1 MVIGDAMNKTIE
13 ISVRKLVEY
22 VLRSGSIDNTFRG
35 NDAMAEGIR
44 AHQIVQGSRGDNYQ
58 KEVTLSCEYEKDDIL
73 FQISGRCD
81 GLERTDSVALIEEI
95 KSTVTPLSEI
105 EEDQSQVHWAQA
117 KMYAYMYSLDENL
130 PRIEVKLTY
139 YHIHKETEKSF
150 IKTFDRSE
158 LDAFMDQIIDGYIAF
173 AKLQLDLKKDLIT
186 SAYQLDFPFTN
197 YRKGQREMAIGV
209 YRGLQNGQRL
219 FINAPTGIGK
229 TMSTIFP
236 AVKAIG
242 EELIERFFYLTAK
255 TITRTVAEESLKMLM
270 DKGLDMRVVTLTA
283 KDKICFMEATNCNK
297 DYCPY
302 ANGYYDRL
310 NPCIIDLLKHEHLM
324 TREVIEVYA
333 ERHKVCPFELSL
345 DISFFTEA
353 IICDYNYVFDP
364 RVSLKRMGNIVEKR
378 ALLVDEA
385 HNLVD
390 RSREMFSAT
399 LSKSNTLDVR
409 RCFPKGS
416 ALYKKLSKINTVF
429 LDLKK
434 SSDGFQEGEESEL
447 ESADNLYYPVM
458 NFMEAAEKWLKKEH
472 QSDHHTRVLDYY
484 FECMSYTRIYRIYD
498 DHYTTLLVKDGKSM
512 GVKLYCLDPSEL
524 IKDITRSN
532 HFTVFFSATL
542 LPHDYFRQLFGRLES
557 DRSLILE
564 SPFDH
569 SQQQVH
575 ISSISTRYKD
585 RSRTL
590 PLIRDEIQS
599 FISAHPGNYLV
610 FFPSYKYMNQVYE
623 MMDTHTENVEFD
635 CQWIGMSES
644 EREDF
649 LDAFD
654 GEARCKR
661 VAFATLGGIFS
672 EGVDL
677 RGERLTGVII
687 ISVGLPQ
694 LCFERQL
701 IGDYFSKQGLSGYD
715 YAYVFPGMNKILQAG
730 GRLIRSELDQ
740 GNILLIDDR
749 YLSNKYLRMFPKS
762 WQNFNRLPP
771 RQGV

>member
-1 MVIGDAMNKTIE
+1 MEKRIE

-35 NDAMAEGIR
+35 NDVMAEGIR
-44 AHQIVQGSRGDNYQ
+44 AHQIVQGSRGEHYQ
-58 KEVTLSCEYEKDDIL
+58 KEVSLSCEYEREDIL
-73 FQISGRCD
+73 FVISGRCD
-81 GLERTDSVALIEEI
+81 GLEVTEEGVLIEEI
-95 KSTVTPLSEI
+95 KSTATPLNDI
-105 EEDQSQVHWAQA
+105 EEEHSQVHWAQA
-117 KMYAYMYSLDENL
+117 KMYAYMYGLEHEVSH
-130 PRIEVKLTY
+130 IAVKLTY
-139 YHIHKETEKSF
+139 YHVHKETEKSF
-150 IKTFDRSE
+150 VKSFSRTE
-158 LDAFMDQIIDGYIAF
+158 LDDFIEEIVTGYIAF
-173 AKLQLDLKKDLIT
+173 AQLQLTLKKDLIS
-186 SAYQLDFPFTN
+186 SAYQLTFPFPA
-197 YRKGQREMAIGV
+197 YRKGQREMAIGM

-236 AVKAIG
+236 TVKAIG
-242 EELIERFFYLTAK
+242 QELIERFFYLTAK
-255 TITRTVAEESLKMLM
+255 TITRSVAEESLQMLLDQGLKM
-270 DKGLDMRVVTLTA
+270 RSVTLTA
-283 KDKICFMEATNCNK
+283 KDKICFMETSNCNK

-310 NPCIIDLLKHEHLM
+310 NACIMEMLRDEQLM
-324 TREVIEVYA
+324 TRAVIEVYA
-333 ERHKVCPFELSL
+333 ERHKLCPFELSL

-390 RSREMFSAT
+390 RSREMFSAS
-399 LSKSNTLDVR
+399 LSKNTTLEVR
-409 RCFPKGS
+409 RCFPKKS
-416 ALYKKLSKINTVF
+416 ALYRKLSSINTVF

-434 SSDGFQEGEESEL
+434 NSGGLEENGECEL
-447 ESADNLYYPVM
+447 ESADKLYYPVM
-458 NFMEAAEKWLKKEH
+458 NFMEAAEKWLKKEQ
-472 QSDHHTRVLDYY
+472 QSAHHAQVLEYY
-484 FECMSYTRIYRIYD
+484 FECMSYARIYRIYD
-498 DHYTTLLVKDGKSM
+498 EHYTTLLLKDGKSVA
-512 GVKLYCLDPSEL
+512 VKLYCIDPSEL

-542 LPHDYFRQLFGRLES
+542 LPHDYFRQLFGRIDS

-564 SPFDH
+564 SPFDND
-569 SQQQVH
+569 QQRIHV
-575 ISSISTRYKD
+575 SAISTRYKD

-590 PLIRDEIQS
+590 FAIRDEIQD
-599 FISAHPGNYLV
+599 FVEKYPGNYLV
-610 FFPSYKYMNQVYE
+610 FFPSYKYMNQVYDI
-623 MMDTHTENVEFD
+623 MDTDLENMAFD
-635 CQWIGMSES
+635 CQWAGMSES

-649 LDAFD
+649 LEAFEEGSSED
-654 GEARCKR
+654 RI
-661 VAFATLGGIFS
+661 AFATLGGIFS

-687 ISVGLPQ
+687 VSVGLPQ

-701 IGDYFSKQGLSGYD
+701 IGDYFNQQGLSGYD

-730 GRLIRSELDQ
+730 GRLIRSELDR

-771 RQGV
+771 RNGV